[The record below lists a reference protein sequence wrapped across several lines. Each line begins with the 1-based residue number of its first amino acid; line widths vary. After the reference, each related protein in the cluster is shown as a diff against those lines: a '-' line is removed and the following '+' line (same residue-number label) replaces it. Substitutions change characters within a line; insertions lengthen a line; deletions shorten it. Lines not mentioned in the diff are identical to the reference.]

1 MKLNLENLPKNS
13 LSHRSRKTLKTS
25 LFSCLIK
32 YFDRDADAM
41 KLAMVHLSFL
51 IVAGEYAILF
61 FAYSLITSQYLTA
74 DLGL

>member
-13 LSHRSRKTLKTS
+13 LSHPSRKTLETS

-32 YFDRDADAM
+32 YFDCDAGAM
-41 KLAMVHLSFL
+41 KLVMVHLSFL
-51 IVAGEYAILF
+51 ILAGEYAILF